1 MFGRDSYDSSLRA
14 TLLMMSY
21 PIIQPPFTL
30 VFREM
35 SKKELKDYKEWFHKI
50 MPERILILASVV
62 RSTPGYEH

>member
-21 PIIQPPFTL
+21 PIIQPAFTP

-35 SKKELKDYKEWFHKI
+35 SKKELKDSIESGFT
-50 MPERILILASVV
+50 
-62 RSTPGYEH
+62 RSCVSES